1 MQCIHTVLANLT
13 NLPFSHAK
21 KVTFF
26 PFLLFAAASQRYTLR
41 VKQHTPPT
49 PGQSNKMPLLI
60 PLAVGLLGPDGV
72 CVCVYVCVY
81 VCVCLC
87 VCVCVLFA
95 KSIAM
100 NKLLSLTIPQSIVH

>member
-1 MQCIHTVLANLT
+1 
-13 NLPFSHAK
+13 
-21 KVTFF
+21 
-26 PFLLFAAASQRYTLR
+26 
-41 VKQHTPPT
+41 
-49 PGQSNKMPLLI
+49 
-60 PLAVGLLGPDGV
+60 VGLLGPDGV

-81 VCVCLC
+81 VCVCMC